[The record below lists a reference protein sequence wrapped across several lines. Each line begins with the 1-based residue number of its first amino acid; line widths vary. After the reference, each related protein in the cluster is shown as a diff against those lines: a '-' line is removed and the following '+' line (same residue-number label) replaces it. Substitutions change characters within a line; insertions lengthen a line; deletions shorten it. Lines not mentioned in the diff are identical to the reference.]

1 MRLFLLGI
9 LFLFPGVIFSQSK
22 ERYIGSKGETILT
35 VDSLSFKDKFLFSR
49 YYIDS
54 VSQLPY
60 SGVLLAK
67 YGKYAFDSLM
77 VENGYLNGFQ
87 TYYNVCPSQKST
99 EVIFSINQ
107 KIFYNQSEKVRFI
120 RHISC
125 GEDGKGSG
133 GIRCF
138 EETGYVSYF
147 LSYRKNKIKLI
158 GTIRKESKTQKKRLK
173 FKTYEELESF
183 FKEKNYYKLCKELG
197 FFKDSF

>member
-1 MRLFLLGI
+1 MKLFLLGL
-9 LFLFPGVIFSQSK
+9 LFLFPIVLFSQSK

-35 VDSLSFKDKFLFSR
+35 VDSLSFKDEFLFSR

-54 VSQLPY
+54 VSKQPY
-60 SGVLLAK
+60 SGALLAK

-87 TYYNVCPSQKST
+87 YYYDICGSGSIISIKKKTFYSQKQNAS
-99 EVIFSINQ
+99 FS
-107 KIFYNQSEKVRFI
+107 
-120 RHISC
+120 RHIAC